1 MSYIENGQ
9 VVVCTDNYDVED
21 SLTLN
26 KEYKVYVNEQH
37 KYIFDERTTCVV
49 VDRGNRYA
57 SFSSV
62 RFKSREDVRE
72 DKLNQLGI

>member
-1 MSYIENGQ
+1 MSYIENGKA
-9 VVVCTDNYDVED
+9 VICIDNVDVEN

-26 KEYKVYVNEQH
+26 KEYKVYVNELH
-37 KYIFDERTTCVV
+37 MYRLDDRTICVA

-57 SFSSV
+57 SFSSS